1 MNESDWIFTSKS
13 TDLGLGPTFFCSR
26 FITAVRSLFDRVN
39 GCCKNTRRLFGFLF
53 ICLLFSFLSAN
64 SYLLLLVNLFII
76 GKKTLLVGQVG
87 ELVRGCHLL
96 VRMMVMMV
104 LMMMTMGRSENWLVI
119 SPGL

>member
-1 MNESDWIFTSKS
+1 MVLPLLKMLLPVLAMHSNAIDASTSTHHCSSDSPS
-13 TDLGLGPTFFCSR
+13 M
-26 FITAVRSLFDRVN
+26 
-39 GCCKNTRRLFGFLF
+39 
-53 ICLLFSFLSAN
+53 FSISAY
-64 SYLLLLVNLFII
+64 SFHPLVVFVFVVISFNLFII

>member
-1 MNESDWIFTSKS
+1 MA
-13 TDLGLGPTFFCSR
+13 
-26 FITAVRSLFDRVN
+26 AVR
-39 GCCKNTRRLFGFLF
+39 TRLFGFLF

-64 SYLLLLVNLFII
+64 SFHPLVVFVFVVISFNLFII

-119 SPGL
+119 VTWIVSGSPLFDGECE

>member
-1 MNESDWIFTSKS
+1 M
-13 TDLGLGPTFFCSR
+13 
-26 FITAVRSLFDRVN
+26 LF
-39 GCCKNTRRLFGFLF
+39 
-53 ICLLFSFLSAN
+53 

-87 ELVRGCHLL
+87 ELVRGCHLV
-96 VRMMVMMV
+96 VRMMVMMVLVVMMVVMMV

>member
-1 MNESDWIFTSKS
+1 MA
-13 TDLGLGPTFFCSR
+13 
-26 FITAVRSLFDRVN
+26 AVR
-39 GCCKNTRRLFGFLF
+39 TRLFGFLF

-64 SYLLLLVNLFII
+64 SFHPLVVFVFVVISQNLFII